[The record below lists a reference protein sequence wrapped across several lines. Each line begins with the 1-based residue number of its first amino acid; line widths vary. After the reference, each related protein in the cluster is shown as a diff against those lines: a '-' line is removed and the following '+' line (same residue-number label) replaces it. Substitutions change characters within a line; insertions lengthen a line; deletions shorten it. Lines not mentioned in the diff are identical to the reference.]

1 MRKSGLF
8 IVIPLIPVLPFYIA
22 YALAKQAINP
32 EIDTLK
38 LVVSIR
44 ILSTRTRLYRAR
56 LSGLADSQQLEKWHA
71 STTKLSEDLGEWERQ
86 RTGSSII
93 KRRKFRKELRS
104 LEKRISEHD
113 KDIEAA
119 LQEARRQRVEIA
131 LRRKP
136 STILLG
142 LVNDEI

>member
-1 MRKSGLF
+1 MRKSELL
-8 IVIPLIPVLPFYIA
+8 IIIPLIPIVPFYVA
-22 YALAKQAINP
+22 YALAKHAINP
-32 EIDTLK
+32 EIETLR

-56 LSGLADSQQLEKWHA
+56 LSGLADAQQLEKWHA
-71 STTKLSEDLGEWERQ
+71 STTKLGEDLEEWERR
-86 RTGSSII
+86 RTSSSII
-93 KRRKFRKELRS
+93 KRRKFRKELKS

-113 KDIEAA
+113 KIIEAA
-119 LQEARRQRVEIA
+119 LQDARRQRVEIA

-136 STILLG
+136 STLLLG

>member
-1 MRKSGLF
+1 MRKSELL
-8 IVIPLIPVLPFYIA
+8 IVIPLIPIVPFYIA

-44 ILSTRTRLYRAR
+44 LLSTRTRLYRAR
-56 LSGLADSQQLEKWHA
+56 LSGLTDAEQLEKWHA
-71 STTKLSEDLGEWERQ
+71 STTKLSEDLEEWERQ
-86 RTGSSII
+86 RTGSSVI
-93 KRRKFRKELRS
+93 KRRKFRKELKS
-104 LEKRISEHD
+104 LEKRILEHD
-113 KDIEAA
+113 KVIEAA
-119 LQEARRQRVEIA
+119 LQEARRERVEIA

-136 STILLG
+136 SSCLLG